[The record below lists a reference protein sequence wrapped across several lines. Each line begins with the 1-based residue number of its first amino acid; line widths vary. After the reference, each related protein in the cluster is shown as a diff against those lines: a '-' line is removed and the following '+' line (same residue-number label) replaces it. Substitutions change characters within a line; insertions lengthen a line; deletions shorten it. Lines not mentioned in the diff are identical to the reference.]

1 MNKKLEICCYSADAA
16 ITAERW
22 GADRIELCDNYS
34 EGGTTPSY
42 AMAEYIITRLEIPV
56 NVIVRPRGG
65 DFLYSDEE
73 YEIIKRDIEVSKN
86 LNANGIVTGFLTPDG
101 DIDMARTAE
110 IVELAAP
117 MEVTFHR
124 AVDLCRD
131 TVAAV
136 GQLKSAGVRRILSSG
151 GRGGAHEG
159 REVLREMIGIAGD
172 DIIIMP
178 GGGINDK
185 NIAEIIN
192 YTGAREF
199 HSSAKTFI
207 GSRMRYFREDVKM
220 GGADKNEY
228 DKITVDGG
236 MVTIMKNILMEG

>member
-1 MNKKLEICCYSADAA
+1 MTNKLEICCYSADAA

-42 AMAEYIITRLEIPV
+42 AMAEYITERLKIPV

-73 YEIIKRDIEVSKN
+73 YEIIKRDIKVIQN
-86 LNANGIVTGFLTPDG
+86 LNANGIVTGFLTPNG
-101 DIDMARTAE
+101 DIDMVKTAE
-110 IVELAAP
+110 IVDLAAP

-136 GQLKSAGVRRILSSG
+136 KQLKSAGVRRILSSG
-151 GRGGAHEG
+151 GRGSAYEG
-159 REVLREMIGIAGD
+159 REVLKDMTKIAGN

-178 GGGINDK
+178 GGGITNK
-185 NIAEIIN
+185 NLAEIKN
-192 YTGAREF
+192 FTGAREF

-207 GSRMRYFREDVKM
+207 GSGMRYFREKVKM
-220 GGADKNEY
+220 GSADKDEY
-228 DKITVDGG
+228 DKITVDGE
-236 MVTIMKNILMEG
+236 MITIMKNILMEG